1 MIKLA
6 IIDDE
11 QASISILQEGLSKNK
26 KFQITSFTNPTMA
39 ISAIKP
45 GSVDVVLCDIV
56 MPQMDGIEVL
66 EKLKDKDPKLTV
78 IMMTAQS
85 TLDRV
90 LKSHKIGADYY
101 ILKPFG
107 SMSDIERKIMEC
119 HGSN

>member
-11 QASISILQEGLSKNK
+11 QASLSLLQDGLSKSK
-26 KFQITSFTNPTMA
+26 QFQITTYTNPIIA

-45 GSVDVVLCDIV
+45 GSADVVLCDIV

-66 EKLKDKDPKLTV
+66 EKIKDKDPKTVV
-78 IMMTAQS
+78 IMMTGQS

-90 LKSHKIGADYY
+90 LKSHKVGADYY

-107 SMSDIERKIMEC
+107 SMSEIERKILEC
-119 HGSN
+119 IGK

>member
-11 QASISILQEGLSKNK
+11 VSSIKMLQDGLSANK
-26 KFQITSFTNPTMA
+26 KFQITTFTNPATAVGA
-39 ISAIKP
+39 IRPK
-45 GSVDVVLCDIV
+45 GVDVVLCDIV
-56 MPQMDGIEVL
+56 MPQMDGIETL
-66 EKLKDKDPKLTV
+66 EKLKEKDPSLIV

-90 LKSHKIGADYY
+90 LDSHKIGADHY

-107 SMSDIERKIMEC
+107 NISEIEKKILALVKAR
-119 HGSN
+119 